1 MSIVRN
7 ERIVRITA
15 SSASIVL
22 GGGLVVVGI
31 ALAPFTFGASI
42 GVSVAGG
49 VVGGLASAGG
59 IGAFIASKVLANKW
73 LKAAQ
78 EHISLDRQLSLSI
91 NDVAKKHQET
101 IQKHITYFSEIAG
114 EAVAGG
120 TMGVA
125 DAGRLGA
132 GIAIATEGAIEGSAL
147 ALRAGGRF
155 AGMVLAGVS
164 LAVTVPIDIGFIAFH
179 SYQIHKA
186 NQDKTGKKDKNKI
199 IQWLINQA
207 EIMLKGNNYL
217 ASIHL
222 HVHVY

>member
-7 ERIVRITA
+7 ERIARIAA
-15 SSASIVL
+15 SSASLVL
-22 GGGLVVVGI
+22 GGSLVVIGI

-59 IGAFIASKVLANKW
+59 IGAFIASKVLANKK

-78 EHISLDRQLSLSI
+78 EHISLDQQLSLSI

-101 IQKHITYFSEIAG
+101 IQKRIKYFSEIAG
-114 EAVAGG
+114 ETAAGG

-125 DAGRLGA
+125 DAGRVGA
-132 GIAIATEGAIEGSAL
+132 GIAIAAEGAIEGSAL
-147 ALRAGGRF
+147 ALRAGGRI

-164 LAVTVPIDIGFIAFH
+164 LAVTVPIDIGFIALH

-186 NQDKTGKKDKNKI
+186 NKDKTGKTDKNKI

-207 EIMLKGNNYL
+207 EMMLKGNNYL
-217 ASIHL
+217 ASIH
-222 HVHVY
+222 